1 MPSSA
6 NLSACAGLSAR
17 QVDREPGVYGRRDK
31 APISDSDMVFAE
43 HRLVGK
49 GDDVLADV
57 GDDELF
63 EELCVDFRAISG
75 QVAGL
80 GIASETAGAECPG
93 TLEYLP
99 FLNTYLLRFG
109 GHCWPHQSTENP
121 L

>member
-1 MPSSA
+1 
-6 NLSACAGLSAR
+6 
-17 QVDREPGVYGRRDK
+17 
-31 APISDSDMVFAE
+31 
-43 HRLVGK
+43 VGK
-49 GDDVLADV
+49 REDLLAGV
-57 GDDELF
+57 CGDELF

-80 GIASETAGAECPG
+80 GIASETAGAERPG

-109 GHCWPHQSTENP
+109 GHYWPHQSTENP